1 MRQFVFMLINTLEG
15 HCGLMEDSVL
25 MSRSD
30 TLTASIRKE
39 NIFVIHN
46 QIKENPGKH
55 IKRGLQNEQH

>member
-30 TLTASIRKE
+30 TLTASEVVPQCSHLLDHRLYSA
-39 NIFVIHN
+39 V
-46 QIKENPGKH
+46 NP
-55 IKRGLQNEQH
+55 